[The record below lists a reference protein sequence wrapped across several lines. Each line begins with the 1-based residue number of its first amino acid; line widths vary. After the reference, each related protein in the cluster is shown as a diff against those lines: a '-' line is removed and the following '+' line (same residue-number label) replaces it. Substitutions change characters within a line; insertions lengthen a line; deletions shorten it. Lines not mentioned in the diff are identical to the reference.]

1 MAYTRKNWENRLL
14 SRTDMSM
21 YLTHLTKGTDKMN
34 ALEVLLKILNEKKLK
49 STCDTGFINGEKPVV
64 CFQDIPFSSIAQNV
78 KHEQIERVNL
88 GGKIRYEALG
98 IAFDKSMIFK
108 LGGRPVIYEKTIFA
122 KGILSFNEHWRIV
135 NLDYS
140 DDEAYID
147 WTHEREWR
155 ILNDFNFEL
164 NDVFV
169 LLPNTQVYK
178 AFIKK
183 CDTEIVQEIAGII
196 VLNTLIK

>member
-34 ALEVLLKILNEKKLK
+34 ALEVLLRILNEKKLK

-64 CFQDIPFSSIAQNV
+64 CFQDIPFNSIAENV

>member
-155 ILNDFNFEL
+155 ILDDFNFEL
-164 NDVFV
+164 KDTFV
-169 LLPNTQVYK
+169 LLPNSQVYK
-178 AFIKK
+178 AFVQK
-183 CDTEIVQEIAGII
+183 CDIEIIQEIAGIV